1 MAPRREDL
9 RYCRCGCRL
18 VLLIIAVVDVLLLS
32 VFSLLS
38 LLLLHDQA
46 RIKKRLNQR
55 QSHNAAVH
63 SDVAWCCVA
72 WPSRHSAPRHGSF
85 ASPPHSLTM
94 ASRAVLRVMLLSAN
108 ATAPSRGSSHA
119 AGYDLYRYY
128 PRGSFGRVVLECGC
142 QRSTAVRT
150 TTRSSLVERSSS
162 RQISP
167 SRFLMDATD
176 ESVRVAVFGSIG
188 RARRAP
194 ASSWNLGWSSASV
207 VAGLEAPH

>member
-1 MAPRREDL
+1 M
-9 RYCRCGCRL
+9 
-18 VLLIIAVVDVLLLS
+18 LIIAVVDVLLLS
-32 VFSLLS
+32 LLSLLS

-128 PRGSFGRVVLECGC
+128 PRGSFGRVVLRCVGVRLPT
-142 QRSTAVRT
+142 RSNAVRT

>member
-1 MAPRREDL
+1 M
-9 RYCRCGCRL
+9 
-18 VLLIIAVVDVLLLS
+18 LIIAVVDVLLLS

-128 PRGSFGRVVLECGC
+128 PRGSFGRVVLRCVGVRLPT
-142 QRSTAVRT
+142 RSNAVRT